1 MTSTEVDREQ
11 DREQYVHS
19 NTDTFCLE
27 GQAGLLEEGGA
38 FVLEQWAGFWE
49 EEGPEAL
56 QAGWW
61 GWSAG
66 GHWCVS
72 GGQVGVL
79 PLSRVGGAE
88 AIRMTLW
95 RALEQHWGTCPPFS
109 KVSLRQV
116 LTRRQT

>member
-19 NTDTFCLE
+19 NADTFCLE

-38 FVLEQWAGFWE
+38 FVLEQWAGFWK

-61 GWSAG
+61 GWGVG
-66 GHWCVS
+66 GHTVRVWRT
-72 GGQVGVL
+72 GGSLAPEQGGRSRNHQDDFVASLGPTL
-79 PLSRVGGAE
+79 GHLS
-88 AIRMTLW
+88 
-95 RALEQHWGTCPPFS
+95 
-109 KVSLRQV
+109 SLQ
-116 LTRRQT
+116 